1 MPLEKVYDYFHNYD
15 KQTYQVVACMGS
27 EPSEQDIKDFENQ
40 YGINLPA
47 DFREFTMSP
56 LGGLYMEVREEKW
69 SQAKQYDIG
78 PFWSF
83 CRGIIVYGIA
93 NGIPDFLDIRE
104 KTKELHDEGF
114 TDFIPFL
121 SIIGNGDEIFCFDK
135 NNNIIAE
142 LEERKN
148 KKIRKG
154 FKNLNR
160 KVMMTAKL
168 MIRNIHINLW
178 SEEKMILRISMKLS
192 GISWIWQKN
201 MTGSMMVGVVLL

>member
-1 MPLEKVYDYFHNYD
+1 MSLEKIYDYFRNYD
-15 KQTYQVVACMGS
+15 KQTYQVVACMGN
-27 EPSEQDIKDFENQ
+27 EPSEQDIKNFENQ

-56 LGGLYMEVREEKW
+56 LGGLYMEVREEIW
-69 SQAKQYDIG
+69 PRAKQFDIG

-93 NGIPDFLDIRE
+93 KEIPEFLDIRA
-104 KTKELHDEGF
+104 KTKELHNYGF

-135 NNNIIAE
+135 DNKVVLLELDYYTAGDATPIEGSFSDCLLKQIEE

-148 KKIRKG
+148 RKIGGENK
-154 FKNLNR
+154 
-160 KVMMTAKL
+160 T
-168 MIRNIHINLW
+168 
-178 SEEKMILRISMKLS
+178 S
-192 GISWIWQKN
+192 
-201 MTGSMMVGVVLL
+201 

>member
-1 MPLEKVYDYFHNYD
+1 MSLEKVYDYFHNYD
-15 KQTYQVVACMGS
+15 KQTYQVVACMGN

-56 LGGLYMEVREEKW
+56 LGGLYMEVREEIW
-69 SQAKQYDIG
+69 PQAKQYDIG

-114 TDFIPFL
+114 T
-121 SIIGNGDEIFCFDK
+121 
-135 NNNIIAE
+135 
-142 LEERKN
+142 
-148 KKIRKG
+148 
-154 FKNLNR
+154 
-160 KVMMTAKL
+160 
-168 MIRNIHINLW
+168 
-178 SEEKMILRISMKLS
+178 
-192 GISWIWQKN
+192 
-201 MTGSMMVGVVLL
+201 VL